1 MRQTGTNT
9 LLLVSCLGEAE
20 ASVLC
25 CLSVALTLGQ
35 SVVKT
40 LGHRCW
46 FIGKEG
52 GGRVPGT
59 MQEVEVT
66 FLSTRLGHGVQGVGK
81 KWSSAQGP

>member
-1 MRQTGTNT
+1 MRQAGTNT
-9 LLLVSCLGEAE
+9 PLLVSWLGEAE

-25 CLSVALTLGQ
+25 CLSVVLTLRQ

-52 GGRVPGT
+52 GGRMPGT
-59 MQEVEVT
+59 MKEVEVT
-66 FLSTRLGHGVQGVGK
+66 FLSTRLGHAVQGAGW
-81 KWSSAQGP
+81 KWSSTQGP